1 MTAHGFVLASAS
13 PRRREILG
21 TLGLHFDV
29 EVSAIDESTAASESA
44 ADYVLRIARE
54 KARTVAA
61 RLTERDASDT
71 RAVLAADTTV
81 VVDAEILGKPED
93 DADARRMLR
102 ALSGRAH
109 EVLTAIVAV
118 TREGSELVV
127 RGRVVR
133 TEVVF
138 RALEDA
144 AIDAYLA
151 SGEHRD
157 KAGAYGIQGL
167 AMGFV
172 TDLRGSYTN
181 VVGLP
186 AAETVELL
194 LESGAIARWPL
205 GERAR

>member
-1 MTAHGFVLASAS
+1 MSAHGFVLASAS

-21 TLGLHFDV
+21 TLGLRFDV
-29 EVSAIDESTAASESA
+29 EVSAIDEAACAGESPG
-44 ADYVLRIARE
+44 DYVHRIAGD
-54 KARTVAA
+54 KARAVAERIA
-61 RLTERDASDT
+61 ARDASDT

-81 VVDAEILGKPED
+81 VVDGAILGKPED

-109 EVLTAIVAV
+109 EVLTAVV
-118 TREGSELVV
+118 VCSRDRDELVV

-133 TEVVF
+133 TEVSF

-144 AIDAYLA
+144 AIEAYLS

-186 AAETVELL
+186 AAETVDLL
-194 LESGAIARWPL
+194 VESGAIARWPL
-205 GERAR
+205 AERAR

>member
-1 MTAHGFVLASAS
+1 MSAHGFVLASAS

-21 TLGLHFDV
+21 TLGLSFDV
-29 EVSAIDESTAASESA
+29 EVSAIDESTILGESA
-44 ADYVLRIARE
+44 ADYVLRIARD

-61 RLTERDASDT
+61 RIAERDERDP

-81 VVDAEILGKPED
+81 VVDGVILGKPEGD
-93 DADARRMLR
+93 DDARRMLR

-109 EVLTAIVAV
+109 EVLTAIVVV
-118 TREGSELVV
+118 TREDGETVV

-138 RALEDA
+138 RSLDEG
-144 AIDAYLA
+144 AIAAYLA
-151 SGEHRD
+151 HGEHRD

-186 AAETVELL
+186 AAETVDLL
-194 LESGAIARWPL
+194 RESGAIARWPL
-205 GERAR
+205 GEHAR

>member
-1 MTAHGFVLASAS
+1 MSAHGFVLASAS

-21 TLGLHFDV
+21 TLGLSFDV
-29 EVSAIDESTAASESA
+29 EVSAIDESTVPGESA
-44 ADYVLRIARE
+44 ADYVLRIARD
-54 KARTVAA
+54 KARTVGA
-61 RLTERDASDT
+61 RLIERDPADT

-81 VVDAEILGKPED
+81 VSDGEILGKPEGD
-93 DADARRMLR
+93 DDARRMLR
-102 ALSGRAH
+102 VLSGRAH
-109 EVLTAIVAV
+109 EVLTAIVVV
-118 TREGSELVV
+118 TREAGEPTV

-138 RALEDA
+138 RALDDR

-151 SGEHRD
+151 HGEHRD

-194 LESGAIARWPL
+194 LASGAIARWPL
-205 GERAR
+205 DQRAR

>member
-1 MTAHGFVLASAS
+1 MTGHGFVLASAS

-21 TLGLHFDV
+21 TLGLRFDV
-29 EVSAIDESTAASESA
+29 EVSAIDEATVPDETA
-44 ADYVLRIARE
+44 ADYVLRIARD
-54 KARTVAA
+54 KARTVAS
-61 RLTERDASDT
+61 RLAERDDADA

-81 VVDAEILGKPED
+81 VVDGEILGKPED

-109 EVLTAIVAV
+109 EVLTAIVVV
-118 TREGSELVV
+118 TRERGETLV

-138 RALEDA
+138 RALEEA

-186 AAETVELL
+186 AAETVDLL
-194 LESGAIARWPL
+194 VESGAIVHWPL

>member
-29 EVSAIDESTAASESA
+29 EVSAIDEATAANESA

-61 RLTERDASDT
+61 RLAEREASDT

>member
-1 MTAHGFVLASAS
+1 MTGHGFVLASAS

-21 TLGLHFDV
+21 TLDLRFDV
-29 EVSAIDESTAASESA
+29 EVSAIDEATVPDETA
-44 ADYVLRIARE
+44 ADYVLRIARD
-54 KARTVAA
+54 KARTVAS
-61 RLTERDASDT
+61 RLAERDDADA

-81 VVDAEILGKPED
+81 VVDGEILGKPED

-109 EVLTAIVAV
+109 EVLTAIVVV
-118 TREGSELVV
+118 TRERGETLV

-138 RALEDA
+138 RALEEA

-186 AAETVELL
+186 AAETVDLL
-194 LESGAIARWPL
+194 VESGAIVHWPL

>member
-1 MTAHGFVLASAS
+1 MTGHGFVLASAS

-21 TLGLHFDV
+21 TLGLRFDV
-29 EVSAIDESTAASESA
+29 EVSAIDEATVPDETA
-44 ADYVLRIARE
+44 ADYVLRIARD
-54 KARTVAA
+54 KARTVASRIA
-61 RLTERDASDT
+61 ERDDADA

-81 VVDAEILGKPED
+81 VVDGEILGKPED

-109 EVLTAIVAV
+109 EVLTAIVVV
-118 TREGSELVV
+118 TRERGETLV

-138 RALEDA
+138 RALEEA

-186 AAETVELL
+186 AAETVDLL
-194 LESGAIARWPL
+194 VESGAIVRWPL

>member
-1 MTAHGFVLASAS
+1 MSAHGFVLASAS

-21 TLGLHFDV
+21 TLGLRFDV
-29 EVSAIDESTAASESA
+29 EVSAIDESTITSESA
-44 ADYVLRIARE
+44 ADYVLRIARD

-61 RLTERDASDT
+61 RISERDDADA

-81 VVDAEILGKPED
+81 VVDGEILGKPED
-93 DADARRMLR
+93 DDDARRMLR

-109 EVLTAIVAV
+109 EVLTAIVVV
-118 TREGSELVV
+118 TRERGETVV

-138 RALEDA
+138 RTLEEA

-186 AAETVELL
+186 AAETIDLL
-194 LESGAIARWPL
+194 RESGAIAEWPL

>member
-1 MTAHGFVLASAS
+1 MSARGFVLASAS

-29 EVSAIDESTAASESA
+29 EVSAIDEATREGERA
-44 ADYVLRIARE
+44 ADYVLRIARD

-61 RLTERDASDT
+61 RMAERDGNDA
-71 RAVLAADTTV
+71 RVVLAADTTV
-81 VVDAEILGKPED
+81 VLDGEILGKPED
-93 DADARRMLR
+93 DTDARRMLR

-118 TREGSELVV
+118 TREGEEAVV

-133 TEVVF
+133 TEVAF
-138 RALEDA
+138 RPLDDA
-144 AIDAYLA
+144 AIEAYLA
-151 SGEHRD
+151 GGEHRD

-194 LESGAIARWPL
+194 LESRAIARWP
-205 GERAR
+205 AREHAR